1 MLPIN
6 DPNFVKTGKYQQPDF
21 PPQNYRGGGE
31 RRGGYNSSNMYPPKD
46 TNPENH
52 TISSRDMIRQPQGA
66 NSNLVPANEIY
77 EPRGEYP
84 DQRNNNRKS
93 KNSKNN
99 RVDSGHSRNYD
110 NSNSGH
116 HHHHNN
122 TFNPR
127 NHRADGGGEGNYNK
141 RSNHP

>member
-1 MLPIN
+1 M
-6 DPNFVKTGKYQQPDF
+6 
-21 PPQNYRGGGE
+21 
-31 RRGGYNSSNMYPPKD
+31 
-46 TNPENH
+46 NPENN
-52 TISSRDMIRQPQGA
+52 TISSRDMMRQPQGA
-66 NSNLVPANEIY
+66 NSNLVPANEMY

-84 DQRNNNRKS
+84 DQKYNNKKS

-116 HHHHNN
+116 HHHHHNN
-122 TFNPR
+122 NNFNPR